1 MLYTN
6 IQKFNDG
13 IRLYGQTPLD
23 DRIVLSTVDD
33 LYIATGSATSHELY
47 GRAYNGLV
55 VSAADTGELY
65 VCLNAEPYTPGMV
78 TTVNR
83 SNLHTYWLQVGKELY
98 DYVHGPVDSSI
109 DRLDGSVNILSAY
122 DRAENLV
129 EGQNG
134 AIDVTYEYIAER
146 EGNKYTISAKVDDD
160 TIRIISDQITGGK
173 YKLTKLSE
181 SQLPQGIFSSY
192 RLSYQ
197 GPGETSYSDLTA
209 T

>member
-13 IRLYGQTPLD
+13 IRLYGQTPID
-23 DRIVLSTVDD
+23 DRIVVSTVND
-33 LYIATGSATSHELY
+33 LYITTSGATNHDLY

-65 VCLNAEPYTPGMV
+65 VCLNADPYTPGNV

-83 SNLHTYWLQVGKELY
+83 QNFYDYWLQVSKAIY
-98 DYVHGPVDSSI
+98 DYVHESVDSSI
-109 DRLDGSVNILSAY
+109 ERLNSSINILSAY

-129 EGQNG
+129 EGPNG
-134 AIDVTYEYIAER
+134 AIDVSYEYITER
-146 EGNKYTISAKVDDD
+146 EGNKYIISTKVDDD

-173 YKLTKLSE
+173 YKLTKLEE
-181 SQLPQGIFSSY
+181 SQLS
-192 RLSYQ
+192 
-197 GPGETSYSDLTA
+197 
-209 T
+209 